1 VITVALPRELLPA
14 PTVDERIPRE
24 EPSPSP
30 CLVDA
35 ITGGIGRVSRIVL
48 ATVLIVWMNA
58 GIRLAFER
66 NAGAQYQLL
75 ALGVLLVFAALLNG
89 FALRRYVGSQE
100 VASGCHR

>member
-1 VITVALPRELLPA
+1 VITVALPGELLPA

-66 NAGAQYQLL
+66 NAGAQYQL
-75 ALGVLLVFAALLNG
+75 GVLLVFAALLNG